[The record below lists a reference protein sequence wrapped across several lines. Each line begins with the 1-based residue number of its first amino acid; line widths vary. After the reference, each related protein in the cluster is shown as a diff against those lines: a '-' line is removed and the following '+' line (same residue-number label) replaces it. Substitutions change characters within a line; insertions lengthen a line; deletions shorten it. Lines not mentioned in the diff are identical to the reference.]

1 MRNLAT
7 PVEQILNLSNSPNP
21 PTPHTIEDGESI
33 ERYEKRILRKHQE
46 MKDQAKQS
54 NCENQVGKIFMILI
68 CVTYENRKL
77 FNIKFSDHSYNLDIS
92 EYGQK

>member
-21 PTPHTIEDGESI
+21 STPHTIEDGESI

-54 NCENQVGKIFMILI
+54 NCENQVEIFLWFWFAL
-68 CVTYENRKL
+68 CHRKL
-77 FNIKFSDHSYNLDIS
+77 FNIEFSNHSHNLDIS
-92 EYGQK
+92 DYGQK